1 MYEVPYGKVG
11 VEYEVLYGKVGV
23 EYALGTTKH
32 QVQLACS
39 RRQRSS
45 ALLLTRLI
53 PHTSCLHAQ
62 KYKAGPLSAMFI
74 GLLVEERRG
83 PPVSLKLLQ
92 LCRGRSGPGYLPWR
106 RSMSRVGLGE
116 RHLLP

>member
-1 MYEVPYGKVG
+1 MHKIGSGLVGDCIRFVGEFSGQMYEVLYGKVG

-83 PPVSLKLLQ
+83 PP
-92 LCRGRSGPGYLPWR
+92 
-106 RSMSRVGLGE
+106 GLIE
-116 RHLLP
+116 ATPTL